1 MNLALKNKLQ
11 KLQDRVEEL
20 NQLLA
25 DPKTISKQEMFRKL
39 SIELS
44 EVEPIVTEYQMH
56 QELGREI
63 NETETIFSA

>member
-25 DPKTISKQEMFRKL
+25 DPKTISNQKMFRKL

-44 EVEPIVTEYQMH
+44 EVEPIVNQYQIH
-56 QELGREI
+56 QELGHEM
-63 NETETIFSA
+63 NEAKTM